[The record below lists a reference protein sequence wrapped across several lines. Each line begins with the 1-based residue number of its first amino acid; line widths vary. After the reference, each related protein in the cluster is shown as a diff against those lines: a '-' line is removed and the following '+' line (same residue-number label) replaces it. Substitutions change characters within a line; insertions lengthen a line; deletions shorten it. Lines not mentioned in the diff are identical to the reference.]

1 MNSTFKITFASC
13 VVAFLVG
20 CATQPKSDSPAST
33 PNSRTI
39 PVVKTWGDLL
49 RREPIVL
56 RNGVRARL
64 GIEATQCAVGD
75 AVFVYCFTEGYAA
88 ARQNIGGVA
97 HELMQEGVYWGEPM
111 QQGARFRQLGPVYV
125 SVRRN
130 GRATSPQKVAVIIPQ
145 PVLGFEAQPYRSRL
159 KLLFALPVVVEQ
171 SGRTVITVRN
181 ENGELLGETTIVG
194 KGNAHTWSP
203 LRVDGATFANRSSG
217 VALPNWDG
225 SNPVA
230 VHTRS
235 RGPAKRPPA
244 DDEALP
250 RFSAADSTQ
259 LKLSVTHN
267 QAIVENLDFAHSEI
281 VISTPQRFWLAR
293 WWVNG
298 KPVLVPQKIS
308 ETFAR
313 QLLHPDKPVPIEQ
326 ATQDFLLESLM
337 FDQSI
342 SEKAVTG
349 SALQFTLTPDW
360 KTLGAKSGDR
370 VSLQL
375 LYCELAWF
383 SVARV
388 GQSSLWELVEDRFVI
403 NRDNFFPTVPA
414 EFITHE
420 ARTQIRITN
429 RAEFVVP

>member
-1 MNSTFKITFASC
+1 
-13 VVAFLVG
+13 
-20 CATQPKSDSPAST
+20 
-33 PNSRTI
+33 
-39 PVVKTWGDLL
+39 
-49 RREPIVL
+49 
-56 RNGVRARL
+56 L

-125 SVRRN
+125 SVRRD
-130 GRATSPQKVAVIIPQ
+130 GRAASPQKVAVIVPQ

-181 ENGELLGETTIVG
+181 ENGELLGETVVVG
-194 KGNAHTWSP
+194 QGHAHPWSP
-203 LRVDGATFANRSSG
+203 LRVHGESFTNRASG

-235 RGPAKRPPA
+235 RGLAKRPPN

-250 RFSAADSTQ
+250 KFSSADSKQ
-259 LKLSVTHN
+259 LKLSVAHN
-267 QAIVENLDFAHSEI
+267 QAIIENLDFDHSEI
-281 VISTPQRFWLAR
+281 VISSPQRVWLAR

-298 KPVLVPQKIS
+298 KPVIVPQTIS
-308 ETFAR
+308 EPFAR
-313 QLLHPDKPVPIEQ
+313 QLLHPDAPVPIEQ
-326 ATQDFLLESLM
+326 ATEEFLLESLM
-337 FDQSI
+337 FDQFI
-342 SEKAVTG
+342 SGKAATG
-349 SALQFTLTPDW
+349 SALQFALKPDW
-360 KTLGAKSGDR
+360 KALGAKSGDR
-370 VSLQL
+370 VGLQL

-383 SVARV
+383 PVARV

-403 NRDNFFPTVPA
+403 NRDNCFPTVPA

-420 ARTQIRITN
+420 ARPQVRITN
-429 RAEFVVP
+429 CAEFIVP